1 MHFRVAARTILHL
14 GAELISSDD
23 IALYELIKNAFD
35 AGSRRVD
42 INAVIRI
49 PHDAHT
55 ELRARLEEE
64 IEREKPVKGKKQQPD
79 VIIVDVLQEQIISQ
93 IDNSAPDADIYQEQ
107 VQEATSLEE
116 LQYLLEEAN
125 YIEIIDTGEG
135 MSLKDLND
143 IYLTIGTRSR
153 LEQRE
158 NQRQHVAGKGGK
170 TASSVKPILGEKG
183 VGRLSAMRLGN
194 RLFVKTSK
202 KGESR
207 WNVLE
212 IDWSLFSHE
221 SEDLI
226 EDIEITPK
234 HGEVKEDANISGT
247 TIYISSLTSG
257 WTEGKLTTIANYEFS
272 KLTDP
277 FTPKSRYPIALRLN
291 GELITIPRLDEIV
304 FRYAHATV
312 EAEFFIDKV
321 VGPKL
326 VGRVNY
332 LLRRKQKTFSLEG
345 AHLLSSAEVSSLRT
359 LHSLGPFKVL
369 LYWFNRRLLTASQG
383 VAEVKRIKDLVDIW
397 AGGLM
402 VYRDGFRVY
411 PYGDPNDDWL
421 DLDRIALASP
431 GYKVNRRQIIGK
443 VEISSFWNPC
453 LVDQTNREGLRESSE
468 KRALVKMLQH
478 ILSTQFRTFLNK
490 VDEEVQAR
498 EPLRFDEIEARVE
511 IQERQ
516 VQGSLRLL
524 RQRHPEEAALINQLG
539 ESLEVIQGLIKEAKE
554 LADSYDKGRTQL
566 VHLASLGLMVEIIAH
581 ELNRATS
588 NTIAT
593 LSSAGDGN
601 VSHNVGSL
609 FNTLETQLKTI
620 QKRLRILDPLSTSG
634 RQVKDTFDL
643 VDWIR
648 EILNSHSGQFRRHS
662 IRLRFNVEP
671 ETARES
677 LRITAVKGM
686 FVQILENLI
695 GNSVYWLKQQRII
708 DRTFKPELTVVI
720 HTRKREISIT
730 DNGPGIDPEL
740 RETVFQPFVTTKPP
754 GEGKG
759 LGLYISREIA
769 EYNSAILYLSDIP
782 TIHPDKL
789 NTFVLALDVK
799 DK

>member
-49 PHDAHT
+49 SHDAHT
-55 ELRARLEEE
+55 ELRARLQEE
-64 IEREKPVKGKKQQPD
+64 IEREQPIKGKKQQPD
-79 VIIVDVLQEQIISQ
+79 VVIVDILQEQIISQ
-93 IDNSAPDADIYQEQ
+93 IDNSAPDADIFQEQ
-107 VQEATSLEE
+107 IQEATSLEE

-143 IYLTIGTRSR
+143 VYLTIGTRSR

-158 NQRQHVAGKGGK
+158 NQRQQVAGKGGK
-170 TASSVKPILGEKG
+170 PASSVKPILGEKG

-207 WNVLE
+207 WNILE

-234 HGEVKEDANISGT
+234 HGEVKEDANTSGT

-257 WTEGKLTTIANYEFS
+257 WTENKLTKIANYEFS

-277 FTPKSRYPIALRLN
+277 FIPKSRYPIALRLN

-332 LLRRKQKTFSLEG
+332 LLRRREKTFNLEG
-345 AHLLSSAEVSSLRT
+345 AHLLSSTEVSSLRT
-359 LHSLGPFKVL
+359 LHSLGRFKVL

-478 ILSTQFRTFLNK
+478 ILSSQFRTFLNK
-490 VDEEVQAR
+490 VDDEVQAR

-511 IQERQ
+511 LQERQ

-601 VSHNVGSL
+601 VGSL

-648 EILNSHSGQFRRHS
+648 EILNSHTGQFRRHS

-720 HTRKREISIT
+720 NIRKREISIT

-769 EYNSAILYLSDIP
+769 EYNGTILYLSDIP

-799 DK
+799 NK

>member
-1 MHFRVAARTILHL
+1 M
-14 GAELISSDD
+14 ISSDD

>member
-634 RQVKDTFDL
+634 LQVKDTFDL